1 MKVWIDV
8 TGLYHWKG
16 NFTGIQ
22 RVIYNIV
29 EQAES
34 AGMDFGLFMYH
45 SGVYSEVTF
54 DALQQRLKE
63 LNRKSR
69 AKQGS
74 NSLRL
79 PSPSKISYY
88 GIVTMKKI
96 VRGSALDPPL
106 RSTYRLA
113 RTSYRTVRGLPVR
126 VHENKLFNKDDIVII
141 IDGNWQFSG
150 FAESIVA
157 ERAKHKFR
165 LIHFVQ
171 DLIAYN
177 NPALAS
183 KGAHKI
189 IGSYFKKI
197 FKAADGLI
205 AISESTKN
213 DIEYFLRENKIS
225 KNPKLFTI
233 TLGSDFGHSNDIVP
247 APPKKPLPKDFILA
261 VSTIEVRKN
270 YLAFYY
276 VYNLAFQMGID
287 LPHLVIV
294 GRKGWMAEETY
305 SLLTGDPKIRE
316 QITIIKADDNELSWL
331 YEHCLFTVFPSFY
344 EGWGLPLVE
353 SLTHGKCC
361 ISSNT
366 SSMREAGGN
375 LVSYISPYDPAAMMN
390 EIIRLT
396 NKDVRHKMEQD
407 IKERYKLVTWKN
419 TFDEL
424 KDIIAQIHEE

>member
-8 TGLYHWKG
+8 TGIYQWSG

-34 AGMDFGLFMYH
+34 SDLDCGLFVYH
-45 SGVYSEVTF
+45 AGVYSEVTF
-54 DALQQRLKE
+54 QALEQQLEE

-69 AKQGS
+69 TNQSRKS
-74 NSLRL
+74 TRYLK
-79 PSPSKISYY
+79 PSKINHYA
-88 GIVTMKKI
+88 IVMIKRLI
-96 VRGSALDPPL
+96 RDSALDPPL
-106 RSTYRLA
+106 RKTYSSA
-113 RTSYRTVRGLPVR
+113 RTSYRKLKKIPLHT
-126 VHENKLFNKDDIVII
+126 HENKLFNKDDIVII

-150 FAESIVA
+150 FAESIIA
-157 ERAKHKFR
+157 ERAKTQFR

-183 KGAHKI
+183 KGASKI
-189 IGSYFKKI
+189 IGGYFKKI

-205 AISESTKN
+205 AISNSTKN
-213 DIEYFLRENKIS
+213 DVEYFLKVNKIT
-225 KNPKLFTI
+225 NQPKLFTV
-233 TLGSDFGHSNDIVP
+233 TLGSDFGHSTNNAP
-247 APPKKPLPKDFILA
+247 APPTKPLPQDFILA

-276 VYNLAFQMGID
+276 IYNLAFQTGID

-305 SLLTGDPKIRE
+305 SLLTGDPKIRDH
-316 QITIIKADDNELSWL
+316 ITIINADDHELSWL
-331 YEHCLFTVFPSFY
+331 YEKCLFTVFPSFY

-353 SLTHGKCC
+353 SLMHGKCC
-361 ISSNT
+361 VSSNT

-375 LVSYISPYDPAAMMN
+375 LVSYVSPYDPAAIMN
-390 EIIRLT
+390 EIVRLT
-396 NKDVRHKMEQD
+396 NKDVRHKMEDD
-407 IKERYKLVTWKN
+407 IKKRYKPATWAQSFEQLRDIVE
-419 TFDEL
+419 TFDE
-424 KDIIAQIHEE
+424 

>member
-8 TGLYHWKG
+8 TGLYHWRG

-22 RVIYNIV
+22 RVMYNIV
-29 EQAES
+29 EQTES
-34 AGMDFGLFMYH
+34 SDLDCGLFVYH

-54 DALQQRLKE
+54 NNLEQHLKE
-63 LNRKSR
+63 VNRKSQSQQEYDAPR
-69 AKQGS
+69 YLK
-74 NSLRL
+74 
-79 PSPSKISYY
+79 PSRISYY
-88 GIVTMKKI
+88 GIVTTKKL
-96 VRGSALDPPL
+96 VRGSILDPPL
-106 RSTYRLA
+106 RRAYSLA
-113 RTSYRTVRGLPVR
+113 RTSYHTLRGLTLHA
-126 VHENKLFNKDDIVII
+126 HEQKLFNKGDVVII
-141 IDGNWQFSG
+141 IDGNWQFNN

-157 ERAKHKFR
+157 ERAKNGFR
-165 LIHFVQ
+165 LIHVVQ

-183 KGAHKI
+183 KGANKI

-205 AISESTKN
+205 AISNSTKN
-213 DIEYFLRENKIS
+213 DIEWFLKVNKIS
-225 KNPKLFTI
+225 NKPKLFTI
-233 TLGSDFGHSNDIVP
+233 TLGSDFGHSNDNAP
-247 APPKKPLPKDFILA
+247 APPAKPLPKEFILA

-276 VYNLAFQMGID
+276 IYNLAFQMGID
-287 LPHLVIV
+287 LPHLVVV

-305 SLLTGDPKIRE
+305 SLLTSDPKIRG
-316 QITIIKADDNELSWL
+316 QITIVNANDHELSWL

-353 SLTHGKCC
+353 SLMHGKCC

-366 SSMREAGGN
+366 SSMREAGGS

-390 EIIRLT
+390 EIVRLT
-396 NKDVRHKMEQD
+396 NRGVRHKMEDD
-407 IKERYKLVTWKN
+407 IKDRYNPVTWAQ
-419 TFDEL
+419 TFKQL
-424 KDIIAQIHEE
+424 RDIVETFGE